1 MKYKNRYTVKLMC
14 KVLKISESGYYRW
27 LKNKDK
33 PSKRQLLLVKIKEIL
48 SEHPDNANYGYDR
61 IHKAL
66 EIRGIKVSRN
76 TVYRAM
82 KDGNLIHKARKSHGI
97 TRAST
102 EIQDKENL
110 IKRDFTAD
118 KPVKKLLTDIT
129 EVQCSDGKLY
139 ISPIM
144 DCYNGEILTVE
155 MCDNMKKE
163 LCMDTVYQLKQRYG
177 DLQGVVLH
185 SDRGSQYTSDAY
197 RKLLKSCG
205 IIQSLSGTGHCY
217 DNARME
223 SFFATLKKEK
233 LYQIP
238 TYRMEREEVKTI
250 VFRYIFIYYNRIR
263 LYTGN
268 PGYLPPSEY
277 RIRNCEKT
285 VA

>member
-1 MKYKNRYTVKLMC
+1 MKYKNRYAVKLMC

-33 PSKRQLLLVKIKEIL
+33 PSKRHLLLVKINEIL

-82 KDGNLIHKARKSHGI
+82 KDGNLIHKARKPHGI
-97 TRAST
+97 TKAST

-129 EVQCSDGKLY
+129 EVQCLDGKLY

-155 MCDNMKKE
+155 MRDNMKK
-163 LCMDTVYQLKQRYG
+163 
-177 DLQGVVLH
+177 
-185 SDRGSQYTSDAY
+185 
-197 RKLLKSCG
+197 
-205 IIQSLSGTGHCY
+205 
-217 DNARME
+217 
-223 SFFATLKKEK
+223 
-233 LYQIP
+233 
-238 TYRMEREEVKTI
+238 EEVKTI

-268 PGYLPPSEY
+268 PGCLPPSEY

-285 VA
+285 AA